1 MPATTFKTPLNNV
14 STTVGAT
21 RGVGVASLTVATGTG
36 GKFGSPSPSAPIRV
50 TVIQAAGISGGIIT
64 DPTKLTIFSCTG
76 RSGDVL
82 SGLTVI
88 ESTTDLAFANGDTI
102 IMAPTAEAFGDI
114 HGAINA
120 LENATTQ
127 ASVAANQIYAGPTT
141 GAAASPT
148 FRAGVAADVPNLDA
162 AKITT
167 GTLVVARG
175 GTGQSAYTDGQLLI
189 GNTATGGLSKA
200 TLTPGTNVTITNANG
215 AITIAASGGGGG
227 TPGGA
232 NTQIQVNSTGA
243 FAGYASFTYNSTT
256 FVQTIG
262 DATGAAQLTL
272 NNNVNNNPTIK
283 VNGTASQQGL
293 TIVVGAATVCQF
305 HDTGLVAVGSLG
317 TLGGMNF
324 GDFFVQRG
332 TGPKVDWG
340 NGLGSTIAV
349 MVTEPS
355 ANAGYNY
362 TFLVAGSRAAA
373 VSGAVS
379 GFSGQTTDIWQVTKN
394 DQSVY
399 WANDKLGR
407 PYSKNTT
414 ATIAA
419 GAGAGTT
426 PTVSVAGTDVNG
438 VVTVTTGTTPGAS
451 AVVATVSFSVAL
463 TQAGTSTVPKTV
475 ILTPA
480 NAAASALSGAGKV
493 WADSAAL
500 AAASFTLN
508 SGTAALT
515 AATTYKWYYLAVG

>member
-88 ESTTDLAFANGDTI
+88 EGTTDLAFANGDTI

-141 GAAASPT
+141 GAAAAPT
-148 FRAGVAADVPNLDA
+148 FRAGVPADVPNLDA

-215 AITIAASGGGGG
+215 AITIAASGGGGV
-227 TPGGA
+227 PGGA
-232 NTQIQVNSTGA
+232 NTQVQYNNAGA
-243 FAGYASFTYNSTT
+243 FAGSAALTWTNSTQI
-256 FVQTIG
+256 FSIG
-262 DATGAAQLTL
+262 DATVGPTLLINNDANHQPILKFNPASGSPAFSEGLRVFSGTTEIARFSDGAILKVSKFQSFGGFTFQDYNLQRGNSQKIDIGSALSS
-272 NNNVNNNPTIK
+272 NV
-283 VNGTASQQGL
+283 G
-293 TIVVGAATVCQF
+293 F
-305 HDTGLVAVGSLG
+305 HFSDPSAAVGYTYQVMAVASLIAQVV
-317 TLGGMNF
+317 LAVRGM
-324 GDFFVQRG
+324 
-332 TGPKVDWG
+332 
-340 NGLGSTIAV
+340 
-349 MVTEPS
+349 
-355 ANAGYNY
+355 
-362 TFLVAGSRAAA
+362 
-373 VSGAVS
+373 
-379 GFSGQTTDIWQVTKN
+379 SGQTGNLQQWESNTGTMLSGIDA
-394 DQSVY
+394 S
-399 WANDKLGR
+399 GR
-407 PYSKNTT
+407 FILATT
-414 ATIAA
+414 TVDPTGTAP
-419 GAGAGTT
+419 AGTAVYNT
-426 PTVSVAGTDVNG
+426 ANSKFWVSHGGGTWKS
-438 VVTVTTGTTPGAS
+438 TT
-451 AVVATVSFSVAL
+451 
-463 TQAGTSTVPKTV
+463 
-475 ILTPA
+475 
-480 NAAASALSGAGKV
+480 
-493 WADSAAL
+493 L
-500 AAASFTLN
+500 A
-508 SGTAALT
+508 
-515 AATTYKWYYLAVG
+515 

>member
-1 MPATTFKTPLNNV
+1 MPATPFPAPVNDLATTLAGAR
-14 STTVGAT
+14 TVGGST
-21 RGVGVASLTVATGTG
+21 LTLASGAGTKITTALAELG
-36 GKFGSPSPSAPIRV
+36 YGSPSSIKPLRV
-50 TVIQAAGISGGIIT
+50 TVTKATYTGRGDISVIQATG
-64 DPTKLTIFSCTG
+64 LT
-76 RSGDVL
+76 GDVL
-82 SGLTVI
+82 NGCTVV
-88 ESTTDLAFANGDTI
+88 EGTPDQAFAVGDV
-102 IMAPTAEAFGDI
+102 MEVDPTAGVIKAIED
-114 HGAINA
+114 AINA
-120 LENATTQ
+120 LETATID
-127 ASVAANQIYAGPTT
+127 ASA
-141 GAAASPT
+141 
-148 FRAGVAADVPNLDA
+148 
-162 AKITT
+162 ITT
-167 GTLVVARG
+167 GTLAVARG

-189 GNTATGGLSKA
+189 GNTATGGLAKA
-200 TLTPGTNVTITNANG
+200 SLTAGTNITITPGNG
-215 AITIAASGGGGG
+215 SITIAAAGGGG

-232 NTQIQVNSTGA
+232 NTQIQVNGAGA

-272 NNNVNNNPTIK
+272 NNNTNNNPTIK
-283 VNGTASQQGL
+283 VNSTSSQQGL
-293 TIVVGAATVCQF
+293 TIVVGAATVAQF
-305 HDTGLVAVGSLG
+305 HDTGLLAAGSFG

-324 GDFFVQRG
+324 GDFFVQRAS
-332 TGPKVDWG
+332 GPKVDFG
-340 NGLGSTIAV
+340 GGLGSTVAV
-349 MVTEPS
+349 MVTDPS

-362 TFLVAGSRAAA
+362 TLLVAGSRAAA

-463 TQAGTSTVPKTV
+463 TQAGTNTIPKTV

-508 SGTAALT
+508 SGSVALT